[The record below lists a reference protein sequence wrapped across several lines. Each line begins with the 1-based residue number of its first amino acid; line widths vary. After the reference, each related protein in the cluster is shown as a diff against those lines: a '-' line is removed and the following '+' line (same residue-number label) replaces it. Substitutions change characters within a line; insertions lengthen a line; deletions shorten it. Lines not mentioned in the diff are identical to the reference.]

1 MSVVYCSVVF
11 LYFVVVLWRCV
22 VVVALVLVVFYLS
35 ICLATSLKTK
45 LFSETSSVFEL
56 DNIKNAAI
64 QRDFLSFWTWQG
76 QNEAILRDFLNFRSW
91 RYQKRSNSARLP
103 SKIQSWVQ
111 SSGPRANAFCD
122 FSFHLSA
129 VLRLPRNSEARSHEV
144 LHLSH
149 KSILPKPED
158 LMLQNATPLRKSAP
172 GSPDMSDSCVSST
185 APATR
190 HASLQI
196 LFKCPTPANVVETV
210 TKPPCFARFWQGA
223 ESLTPA
229 TQNDASTSKSGA
241 NMWCLWHFDF
251 EMCFAPQWRILLNV
265 STSTSA
271 LRPSVFYTAFDFQM
285 CFAPERRAFFQHL
298 NLQKCSNVVVFLA
311 FWLRNLLRA
320 TTACN
325 SSSLIWPDGSA
336 PAALVSLRFEP
347 PEPQNIGKT
356 RYFGTF
362 LPFRAPASS
371 FFWRFLFSD
380 LSSSLLWLF
389 PPLLFHLSILSEV
402 WLLNFLR
409 LVGLRVNM
417 FGRRISE
424 LAATGVEES
433 SRFQLAKRLK
443 HSCENLW
450 NLKLAKL
457 LLFFITFILFEVSA
471 GSLGFCCIG
480 FQLRW

>member
-1 MSVVYCSVVF
+1 MPHACQRCWNCHKTPMFCTLLAGCRIPYACNTKRRFNVKKWREHVVS
-11 LYFVVVLWRCV
+11 
-22 VVVALVLVVFYLS
+22 
-35 ICLATSLKTK
+35 
-45 LFSETSSVFEL
+45 
-56 DNIKNAAI
+56 
-64 QRDFLSFWTWQG
+64 
-76 QNEAILRDFLNFRSW
+76 
-91 RYQKRSNSARLP
+91 
-103 SKIQSWVQ
+103 
-111 SSGPRANAFCD
+111 
-122 FSFHLSA
+122 
-129 VLRLPRNSEARSHEV
+129 
-144 LHLSH
+144 
-149 KSILPKPED
+149 
-158 LMLQNATPLRKSAP
+158 
-172 GSPDMSDSCVSST
+172 
-185 APATR
+185 
-190 HASLQI
+190 
-196 LFKCPTPANVVETV
+196 
-210 TKPPCFARFWQGA
+210 
-223 ESLTPA
+223 
-229 TQNDASTSKSGA
+229 
-241 NMWCLWHFDF
+241 
-251 EMCFAPQWRILLNV
+251 
-265 STSTSA
+265 
-271 LRPSVFYTAFDFQM
+271 
-285 CFAPERRAFFQHL
+285 
-298 NLQKCSNVVVFLA
+298 LA
-311 FWLRNLLRA
+311 FWLRNVLRA
-320 TTACN
+320 TMAYTFERLNFHKCSEAVSFLHRFWLSNVLRARTACIFSTSQLAKVLQRCGIFSILTSKFASRHN
-325 SSSLIWPDGSA
+325 GVQFFISHLARW
-336 PAALVSLRFEP
+336 LRTRCFSLRFEP